1 MFCRDPVGLRC
12 ALSFMRLVPIPLHT
26 NFEVHRRARRWRGFG
41 LEHVVGPFQFQIEL
55 VEDAGHRQCHLHFGQ
70 ALAQAGVRAAA
81 VR

>member
-26 NFEVHRRARRWRGFG
+26 NFEVHRRARRWRGLD
-41 LEHVVGPFQFQIEL
+41 LEHVVERFQFQIEL
-55 VEDAGHRQCHLHFGQ
+55 VEHTGHRQCHLHFGQ
-70 ALAQAGVRAAA
+70 ALAQAGVRAAT